1 MNLTRAPR
9 SVGVPYSLAIH
20 GGAGARHV
28 ALTAA
33 ETAECHAGL
42 RRALTAGRDVLARGG
57 AALDAVC
64 AAVVELEDDPLFNAG
79 HGAALTACGTAEL
92 DAAVMTG
99 TGAAGAVAASTFAR
113 NPVRAARCVMEHT
126 PHVLLVAPTRQL
138 LESWGLPTAAP
149 DDFVTRRRREELE
162 RTRSGLTEGARHGTV
177 GAVARDGAGHLAAAT
192 STGGITNQMVG
203 RIGDTPLVGAGTYA
217 NDETVAV
224 SCTGDGENFIRG
236 VVAFDVSARM
246 QYCGDELGDAVERTF
261 TERLDATGGSGGMI
275 AVNAAGDV
283 VLGFNTAAMFRGY
296 LAGDQLIT
304 VV

>member
-1 MNLTRAPR
+1 
-9 SVGVPYSLAIH
+9 VGVPYSLAIH

-28 ALTAA
+28 ALTAV

-42 RRALTAGRDVLARGG
+42 RRALTAGRDVLAGG
-57 AALDAVC
+57 GGALDAVC

-113 NPVRAARCVMEHT
+113 NPVLAARRVMEHT
-126 PHVLLVAPTRQL
+126 PHVLLVAPTRQV
-138 LESWGLPTAAP
+138 LEGWGLSTAAP

-162 RTRSGLTEGARHGTV
+162 RTRSGLIEGARHGTV
-177 GAVARDGAGHLAAAT
+177 GAVARDAAGHLAAAT
-192 STGGITNQMVG
+192 STGGITNQMIG
-203 RIGDTPLVGAGTYA
+203 RVGDTPVIGAGTYA

-246 QYCGDELGDAVERTF
+246 QYLGSELGDAVERTF
-261 TERLDATGGSGGMI
+261 AERLDATGGSGGMI

-283 VLGFNTAAMFRGY
+283 VLGFNAAAMFRGY
-296 LAGDQLIT
+296 LAGDRPIT